1 MTRPTHRLYVFTSMP
16 PKSADAA
23 ESVPVFFRHY
33 LELKGNW
40 NKNET
45 VYQFG
50 EKTLFEDKT
59 KESTELYRLDNF
71 ISTSWRNRMLLSL
84 QAAKNWDL
92 DDQALKQQWG
102 NLVHLV
108 LSQIRTAEDA
118 EPILEK
124 FESDGIINSDDKESI
139 QAVLKPFLSH
149 PDVSKYFLPGL
160 KVKTEPEILLPNGKT
175 FRPDRIVFNEDQTT
189 IIDFKTGKP
198 EELHK
203 EQVRFYMK
211 LIKDMGYAE
220 LNGVLL
226 YVNEPD
232 PLVAVG

>member
-23 ESVPVFFRHY
+23 DSVPVFFRHY

-50 EKTLFEDKT
+50 EKNFIYDKT
-59 KESTELYRLDNF
+59 KEITELYRLDSF
-71 ISTSWRNRMLLSL
+71 ISGSWRNRMLLSL

-92 DDQALKQQWG
+92 NDQVLKQQWG

-108 LSQIRTAEDA
+108 LAHIRSAEDA

-124 FESDGIINSDDKESI
+124 FESDGIINADDKESI
-139 QAVLKPFLSH
+139 QAVLNPFLSH

-160 KVKTEPEILLPNGKT
+160 NVKTEPEILLPNGKT
-175 FRPDRIVFNEDQTT
+175 FRPDRIVFSDSEFTV
-189 IIDFKTGKP
+189 IDFKTGKP
-198 EELHK
+198 EENHK
-203 EQVRFYMK
+203 DSGPF
-211 LIKDMGYAE
+211 
-220 LNGVLL
+220 L
-226 YVNEPD
+226 YE
-232 PLVAVG
+232 AA